1 MVFYLILELRLNL
14 KLNKIEININL
25 VIKWTFEYLRWNF
38 K

>member
-14 KLNKIEININL
+14 KLNKIEINIKL